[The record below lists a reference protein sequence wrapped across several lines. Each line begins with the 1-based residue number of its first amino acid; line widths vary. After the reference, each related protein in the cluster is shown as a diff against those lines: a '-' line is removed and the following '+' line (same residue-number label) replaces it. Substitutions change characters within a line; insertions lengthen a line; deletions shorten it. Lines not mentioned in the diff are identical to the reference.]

1 MAPEA
6 LDSLPRAGPL
16 WCCPRV
22 TEGLRLAQVV
32 HLCLAV
38 CTLPRGIPLVRD
50 SEGWGPE
57 PLSLLRSPL
66 I

>member
-6 LDSLPRAGPL
+6 LDSLARAGPL
-16 WCCPRV
+16 WCCPSV
-22 TEGLRLAQVV
+22 TEGLRPAQVV

-38 CTLPRGIPLVRD
+38 RTLPRDIPLVRD
-50 SEGWGPE
+50 SEGWGTE
-57 PLSLLRSPL
+57 DLSLLRSPL